1 MGRTIQVSGF
11 PTLLSAERIRMIF
24 LEHEI
29 LRNIVGTIYAIQVKI
44 KQEPGSRAYAI
55 VQFTHSLDDDT
66 LMRLRNF
73 RPRCGTSYLKF
84 WDQKDIVPNPR
95 TYDNVMEGVT
105 LNLGCQ
111 VSQDEF
117 SVLWNAAD
125 VCVKFGTGLKVMHL
139 LLCHELVEYRLQ
151 LYYDNIWQIVLYD
164 SGIHAPK
171 MLLIQLYGAPRIY
184 KKLADSEYCYFQQT
198 PDDQWVRTT
207 DFTPSLCIGQSSGI
221 CLRLPYGIKLPDFER
236 HFVYYKESKKPFFL
250 KTGEPFCENMDLV
263 PIMRPPRGLEFPY
276 RLLFKV
282 CCLVQT
288 GCLPGAKLDENFYRL
303 LNPERFDIAYLEQ
316 LLEKLYYLKE
326 CCYDPHSW
334 LIEQHQSYCS
344 FKKLKSPAV
353 DADVVHI
360 HRVQVTPTK
369 VYFHGPEVNVSNR
382 VLRNFHDHID
392 NFLRVSFVEEDWSKM
407 YASDLSPRGAGGD
420 ESTRTKL
427 YDRIL
432 STLRNGITI
441 GSKKFEF
448 LAFSSS
454 QLRENSLWMFA
465 PTDNLNANNIRQ
477 WMGDFS
483 SIRNVAKYA
492 ARLGQSFGSS
502 TETLTVAQNEVKK
515 IPDVELVR
523 DGTTYIFSDGIG
535 KISVDFARRVAIK
548 CGLRSNIPS
557 AFQIRYGGYK
567 GVVAVDPTSS
577 VKMSL
582 RPSML
587 KYQSDDTKL
596 NVLGWSKYQ
605 PCFLNRQ
612 IITLLST
619 LGVAD
624 HVFEKKQSEAVAQ
637 LNDIIVDPFKALEA
651 LDLMSLG
658 ENTYILKEMLKCGY
672 KPDEEPFL
680 AMMLQTLRSSQ
691 LLDLRTKS
699 RIFIRQARNMMGCL
713 DETAT
718 LEYGQVFVQF
728 SGAGQRR
735 FYEESI
741 DEYSSTD
748 HNYVVKGKVAVAK
761 NPCLHPG
768 DLRVLEAID
777 VPALHHMVNCIVF
790 PQKGMRPHPNEC
802 SGSDLDGDIY
812 FVCWDPDMIP
822 PKQFSPMDYN
832 PAPAT
837 RLDHEVTIE
846 EVQEYFTNY
855 ILNES
860 LGMIA
865 NAHIVF
871 ADKEP
876 FMAMSS
882 PCLELAELHSVAVD
896 FPKTGV
902 PAQIPPKL
910 RVKEYPDFMEKRDK
924 PTCESKGVIGKLF
937 REVQYVGTD
946 TSSLKFTKEVARSSY
961 DSDMEVDGFRDYIEE
976 AFECK
981 TNYDRKLGNLMDYYG
996 IKTEGEILSRAIMK
1010 MSKTFDRR
1018 KSAEAVGAAVKSLR
1032 NEARSW
1038 FKKGSKSGDEKAMA
1052 SAWYHVTYHP
1062 DFWGHYNKDM
1072 KMKRNHYI
1080 SFPWCVYDKLV
1091 LIKNEKRRKDDSNS
1105 SSVQEGIKKKKK
1117 KNSRKEESYQGGN
1130 MKGETRQKDTSKS
1143 ISCHEV
1149 IKEES
1154 ARKEHSKGSEKM
1166 MMMME
1171 NASNK
1176 DELASSSGCQK
1187 MWIKKELKGLTLK

>member
-1 MGRTIQVSGF
+1 MGRTIQISGL
-11 PTLLSAERIRMIF
+11 PSLLSAEKIRMIF

-29 LRNIVGTIYAIQVKI
+29 LRNIVGKTIYAIQVKM

-55 VQFTHSLDDDT
+55 VQFTDNLDDET

-73 RPRCGTSYLKF
+73 RPRCGNSYLKF

-95 TYDNVMEGVT
+95 TYDNVMEGVD

-111 VSQDEF
+111 VSQDKF
-117 SVLWNAAD
+117 SVLWKAAN
-125 VCVKFGTGLKVMHL
+125 VCVKFGTGLKIMHL

-164 SGIHAPK
+164 SGSHASK
-171 MLLIQLYGAPRIY
+171 LLLIQLYGAPRIF
-184 KKLADSEYCYFQQT
+184 KKLADSEYSYFQQT

-221 CLRLPYGIKLPDFER
+221 CLRLPHGIKLPDFER

-250 KTGEPFCENMDLV
+250 ETGVPFCENMDLV
-263 PIMRPPRGLEFPY
+263 PIMQPPRGLELPY
-276 RLLFKV
+276 RLLFK
-282 CCLVQT
+282 
-288 GCLPGAKLDENFYRL
+288 
-303 LNPERFDIAYLEQ
+303 
-316 LLEKLYYLKE
+316 
-326 CCYDPHSW
+326 
-334 LIEQHQSYCS
+334 HQSYCF
-344 FKKLKSPAV
+344 FKKPKSPVV
-353 DADVVHI
+353 DDDLVHI

-382 VLRNFHDHID
+382 VLRNFHDRID

-465 PTDNLNANNIRQ
+465 PTDNLNANDIRQ

-483 SIRNVAKYA
+483 SILNVAKYA
-492 ARLGQSFGSS
+492 ARLGQFFGSS
-502 TETLTVAQNEVKK
+502 TETLSVSQNEVEK

-567 GVVAVDPTSS
+567 GVVAIDPASS

-691 LLDLRTKS
+691 LLDLRIKS

-882 PCLELAELHSVAVD
+882 SCLELAKLHSVAVD

-910 RVKEYPDFMEKRDK
+910 RVKEYPDFMEKLDK
-924 PTCESKGVIGKLF
+924 PTFESKGVIGKLF
-937 REVQYVGTD
+937 REVKHVATD

-961 DSDMEVDGFRDYIEE
+961 DADMEVDGFRDYIEE

-981 TNYDRKLGNLMDYYG
+981 TKYDRKLGNLMDYYG

-1038 FKKGSKSGDEKAMA
+1038 FKKGSKSGDANAMA

-1072 KMKRNHYI
+1072 KMRNHYI

-1091 LIKNEKRRKDDSNS
+1091 QIKNEKTRKDYSNNS
-1105 SSVQEGIKKKKK
+1105 SGQEGIKKKK
-1117 KNSRKEESYQGGN
+1117 NARKEHSYQGGN
-1130 MKGETRQKDTSKS
+1130 KEETRRKEHSKCS
-1143 ISCHEV
+1143 SCHEV
-1149 IKEES
+1149 IKKES
-1154 ARKEHSKGSEKM
+1154 ARKDHSKGSEKM
-1166 MMMME
+1166 MME
-1171 NASNK
+1171 NASSK
-1176 DELASSSGCQK
+1176 EEPASSSGRQN